1 MPPVRGARSTVRPGD
16 QQRAQPRR
24 PRPWQVALSNS
35 LGFALYENFKDV
47 LQVDDR
53 KPPWRRAPIA
63 PMHQLDGARKD

>member
-1 MPPVRGARSTVRPGD
+1 MATCARGSEHGAPWRQAARP
-16 QQRAQPRR
+16 PRR
-24 PRPWQVALSNS
+24 PPPWQVALSNS